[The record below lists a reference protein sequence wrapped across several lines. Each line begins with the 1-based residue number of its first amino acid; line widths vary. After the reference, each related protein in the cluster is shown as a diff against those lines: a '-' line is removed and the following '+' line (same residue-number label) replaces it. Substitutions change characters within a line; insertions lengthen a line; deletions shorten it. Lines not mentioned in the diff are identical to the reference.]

1 MLAVIKNGEEQ
12 YISYI
17 LAISNNNRF
26 MEDEIIVF
34 DKTYSYLKKMPL
46 YYAIKEKTSSARKL
60 IMQASIIS
68 YEDEEFIK
76 GKWSGYEFIINN
88 KELMKRLL
96 SDELVNINSVNG
108 IEKYAIN
115 PIILEWFKINND
127 KDIKN
132 LMYVSSKFNDATL
145 EEVIEDSNNI
155 LELKLDTMDG
165 YINIRFEGIIENQLY
180 DKIGELLD
188 TELIK
193 NEDYYL
199 WKINDGFGGWT
210 DGIDYDISSKGA
222 FIKCKNV
229 SWKIEVNFQE

>member
-1 MLAVIKNGEEQ
+1 
-12 YISYI
+12 
-17 LAISNNNRF
+17 
-26 MEDEIIVF
+26 
-34 DKTYSYLKKMPL
+34 
-46 YYAIKEKTSSARKL
+46 
-60 IMQASIIS
+60 MQASIIS

-115 PIILEWFKINND
+115 PIIPEWFKINND

-155 LELKLDTMDG
+155 LELKLDTIDG

-222 FIKCKNV
+222 LLKVRMFRGKLKLIFKNN
-229 SWKIEVNFQE
+229 KN

>member
-34 DKTYSYLKKMPL
+34 DKTYSYLKKMSL
-46 YYAIKEKTSSARKL
+46 YSSIREKNSSARKL

-88 KELMKRLL
+88 KELMKQLL
-96 SDELVNINSVNG
+96 SDKLVNINSIKG

-115 PIILEWFKINND
+115 PIIPEWFKINND

-155 LELKLDTMDG
+155 LELKLDTIDG
-165 YINIRFEGIIENQLY
+165 YINIRFRRIIENNY
-180 DKIGELLD
+180 M
-188 TELIK
+188 TR
-193 NEDYYL
+193 
-199 WKINDGFGGWT
+199 
-210 DGIDYDISSKGA
+210 
-222 FIKCKNV
+222 
-229 SWKIEVNFQE
+229 